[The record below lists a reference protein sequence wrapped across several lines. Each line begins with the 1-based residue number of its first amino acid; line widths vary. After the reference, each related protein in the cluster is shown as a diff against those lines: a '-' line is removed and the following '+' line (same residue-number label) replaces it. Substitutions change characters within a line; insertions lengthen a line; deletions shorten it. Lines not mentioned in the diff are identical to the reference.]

1 MHGIAGIVGPLAIGV
16 LASQGVNSLLF
27 HEAEGALGGAQ
38 QLLAQA
44 KGLAAVGGYSL
55 VVTAILVILIE
66 KTWGFRVGKDVE
78 EQGLDLSLHGEKAY
92 NH

>member
-1 MHGIAGIVGPLAIGV
+1 M
-16 LASQGVNSLLF
+16 
-27 HEAEGALGGAQ
+27 
-38 QLLAQA
+38 
-44 KGLAAVGGYSL
+44 GGYSL

-78 EQGLDLSLHGEKAY
+78 EQVLDLSLHGEKAY